1 MNSQL
6 QKKDST
12 KVPEPTL
19 RRLPWYLSN
28 VKLLR
33 KRGER
38 FVSSTQISKEINIDA
53 SQIAKD
59 LSYVNISGRTRV
71 GYEIDTLIA
80 VLEDFLGFTNIH
92 KAFLFG
98 VGSLGGALLRDSGLN
113 HFGLEIVA
121 AFDVNPDL
129 VGTAL
134 NGIPIYHSD
143 DFEEKMQAYD
153 VNIGVLTVPIEIA
166 QKITDTM
173 VAGGIK
179 AVWNFTPFR
188 IRVPEDI
195 VVQNTSLYAH
205 LAVMFNR
212 LNFNGIIYKN
222 NIDCWKEV
230 YRMKQGIH
238 PDYKEATVTC
248 GCGNTFKTG
257 SVKEDLRVD
266 VCSKCHPFFTG
277 QQRAAQARGRIEQ
290 FNKRYGK

>member
-1 MNSQL
+1 M
-6 QKKDST
+6 
-12 KVPEPTL
+12 
-19 RRLPWYLSN
+19 
-28 VKLLR
+28 
-33 KRGER
+33 
-38 FVSSTQISKEINIDA
+38 
-53 SQIAKD
+53 
-59 LSYVNISGRTRV
+59 

-129 VGTAL
+129 VGTTL
-134 NGIPIYHSD
+134 NGIPIYHSN
-143 DFEEKMQAYD
+143 DFEKKMREYD

-166 QKITDTM
+166 QTITDTM

-212 LNFNGIIYKN
+212 LNFNEIK
-222 NIDCWKEV
+222 
-230 YRMKQGIH
+230 
-238 PDYKEATVTC
+238 
-248 GCGNTFKTG
+248 
-257 SVKEDLRVD
+257 
-266 VCSKCHPFFTG
+266 
-277 QQRAAQARGRIEQ
+277 
-290 FNKRYGK
+290 

>member
-1 MNSQL
+1 M
-6 QKKDST
+6 
-12 KVPEPTL
+12 

-28 VKLLR
+28 VKLL
-33 KRGER
+33 KKKGER

-71 GYEIDTLIA
+71 GYEIEALIA
-80 VLEDFLGFTNIH
+80 VLEDFLGFTNMH

-98 VGSLGGALLRDSGLN
+98 VGSLGGALLGDSGLN

-129 VGTAL
+129 VGTSL

-143 DFEEKMQAYD
+143 EFEEKMREYK

-166 QKITDTM
+166 QEITDTM
-173 VAGGIK
+173 VGGGIK

-188 IRVPEDI
+188 IRVPEHI

-212 LNFNGIIYKN
+212 LNFNEIK
-222 NIDCWKEV
+222 
-230 YRMKQGIH
+230 
-238 PDYKEATVTC
+238 
-248 GCGNTFKTG
+248 
-257 SVKEDLRVD
+257 
-266 VCSKCHPFFTG
+266 
-277 QQRAAQARGRIEQ
+277 
-290 FNKRYGK
+290 

>member
-1 MNSQL
+1 MSPQI
-6 QKKDST
+6 QPKEIT

-28 VKLLR
+28 VKLL
-33 KRGER
+33 KQKGER
-38 FVSSTQISKEINIDA
+38 YVSSTQISKEINIDA

-71 GYEIDTLIA
+71 GYEVDTLIA

-121 AFDVNPDL
+121 AFDVNPAL
-129 VGTAL
+129 VGTSI
-134 NGIPIYHSD
+134 NGIPIFHSD
-143 DFEEKMQAYD
+143 DFVQKMSEYE
-153 VNIGVLTVPIEIA
+153 VNIGVLTVPIGIA
-166 QKITDTM
+166 QSITDTM
-173 VAGGIK
+173 VGGGIR

-188 IRVPEDI
+188 IRVPENI

-212 LNFNGIIYKN
+212 LNFNEIK
-222 NIDCWKEV
+222 
-230 YRMKQGIH
+230 
-238 PDYKEATVTC
+238 
-248 GCGNTFKTG
+248 
-257 SVKEDLRVD
+257 
-266 VCSKCHPFFTG
+266 
-277 QQRAAQARGRIEQ
+277 
-290 FNKRYGK
+290 